1 MPPAALFARLAE
13 AGSCPGQ
20 EGSEGRGLLPCK
32 HHEAGQPSPGA
43 GSDTQ
48 GLLTDMWEGLC
59 SQLVCV
65 LEDMGPWSTSQAEW
79 PGVAWGAE
87 SPGPGPRA
95 AGGRSCGLAMQVAS
109 AKSSGKP
116 GLNPG
121 SAFYQ
126 MCDPGH
132 STHLLPSKPA
142 FCSTVPAPWA
152 QGALEETTGKG
163 QQPLVLVGAPDPRFL
178 PCGAPGLRL

>member
-1 MPPAALFARLAE
+1 M
-13 AGSCPGQ
+13 G
-20 EGSEGRGLLPCK
+20 
-32 HHEAGQPSPGA
+32 GA
-43 GSDTQ
+43 
-48 GLLTDMWEGLC
+48 LLTACLC
-59 SQLVCV
+59 FGRHGA
-65 LEDMGPWSTSQAEW
+65 LEQTQTSQAEW

-163 QQPLVLVGAPDPRFL
+163 QQPLVLVGSPRPTVPTLRSPGPETISTAFSSHL
-178 PCGAPGLRL
+178 LCGPKETRLSDVT